1 MKSFEYEQPKAVEL
15 TIDNPIDRIA
25 NIAHSC
31 YQVSPKPHDAN
42 VAFIKTLC
50 SVYHMAML
58 DHGFLHFR
66 FSRPNFEKLDEPYGT
81 LSLIPEEYIKFFSFS
96 ITSDYVYLTVSL
108 RTLTNA
114 IDSIAKKAKGAQQ
127 EELLGHMVGNNF
139 ANLICTIINGIEPEY
154 KDIVLTHLKDENV
167 QTEIIDKFD
176 RKIPFVILTEED
188 VSNLSEEIRGSQ
200 QYLVYRLTTDR
211 GVTHELVRHRLC
223 AFAQESTRYCN
234 YSKQKFENKI
244 HIIEPLDHEEHKDLY
259 DDAFEKAAQAYFALL
274 SKGAKP
280 EQARAVLP
288 NALKAEITIT
298 ANLNEWKH
306 IFFQRL
312 APDAH
317 PEAKRAVQFVYDD
330 MVEKGYLTEYHH

>member
-1 MKSFEYEQPKAVEL
+1 MKSFEYEQPKAIEM
-15 TIDNPIDRIA
+15 TIDNAIDRIA

-31 YQVSPKPHDAN
+31 YQVAPKPHDAN
-42 VAFIKTLC
+42 VAFVKTLC

-66 FSRPNFEKLDEPYGT
+66 FDRPDFDKLDEPYGT
-81 LSLIPEEYIKFFSFS
+81 LSLIPEEYVKFFSFS
-96 ITSDYVYLTVSL
+96 ITEEYVYLTVSL
-108 RTLTNA
+108 RTLTGA
-114 IDSIAKKAKGAQQ
+114 IDTISKKTKGEQG
-127 EELLGHMVGNNF
+127 EDLLGYMVGNNF
-139 ANLICTIINGIEPEY
+139 ANLVCTLIAGLDDEY
-154 KDIVLTHLKDENV
+154 KDVILTHIKDEDEKK
-167 QTEIIDKFD
+167 EIVERFD
-176 RKIPFVILTEED
+176 RKIPFEIITEEGIKT
-188 VSNLSEEIRGSQ
+188 LSEEIRGTQ

-244 HIIEPLDHEEHKDLY
+244 HIIEPLDHEERKDLY
-259 DDAFEKAAQAYFALL
+259 DNAFEAAAEAYFALL
-274 SKGAKP
+274 SSGAKP

-330 MVEKGYLTEYHH
+330 MKNKGYIE